1 MASLIHVPRWVSV
14 ELNTLIFK
22 FFWSG
27 KRDLVAR
34 RVVVQPSCLG
44 GFSVVDFQCKV
55 MALHVQWVRRL
66 VSSPS
71 SWVSFMVFWFSSRLA
86 APPHLVFSAPLCFS
100 PDSLPPFYRSLL
112 TAWRACKGSLTAS
125 SLGIGSGIDFCPV
138 SAMSTKSAYLFL
150 LSENA
155 VSPHCEEKFFPLF
168 GSLYWSSTWRQLFFF
183 DLDRPV
189 IDLCWKISHG
199 VLYTAER
206 LAGFGYALSTAC
218 FCSAPVESL
227 SHLFFHC
234 PLAVSVL
241 SWLQSLM
248 FLASPLCPSILV
260 RHALFGFSA
269 DELSVVPQVFVYML
283 NVCKFC
289 IWGARNDFRFR
300 GVRPS
305 AVDVMERVK
314 SRVRF
319 NLPLF
324 FRRFRSDRRRRY
336 FVRQKGGRGVVASSQ
351 NDALVVHI

>member
-86 APPHLVFSAPLCFS
+86 APRHLVYSAPLCFS

-112 TAWRACKGSLTAS
+112 TAWRACKGSLSAS

-138 SAMSTKSAYLFL
+138 STMSTKSAYLFP

-155 VSPHCEEKFFPLF
+155 VSPHCEEKFFPCLVLF
-168 GSLYWSSTWRQLFFF
+168 IGLLRGVSFSFLIWIVQLLICVGKFLTGSFTRPRGLLVLGMLYQLLVFVLLLSSLFHICSFT
-183 DLDRPV
+183 
-189 IDLCWKISHG
+189 
-199 VLYTAER
+199 VL
-206 LAGFGYALSTAC
+206 
-218 FCSAPVESL
+218 
-227 SHLFFHC
+227 
-234 PLAVSVL
+234 
-241 SWLQSLM
+241 W
-248 FLASPLCPSILV
+248 
-260 RHALFGFSA
+260 
-269 DELSVVPQVFVYML
+269 LSV
-283 NVCKFC
+283 FC
-289 IWGARNDFRFR
+289 R
-300 GVRPS
+300 G
-305 AVDVMERVK
+305 
-314 SRVRF
+314 F
-319 NLPLF
+319 NL
-324 FRRFRSDRRRRY
+324 
-336 FVRQKGGRGVVASSQ
+336 
-351 NDALVVHI
+351 

>member
-1 MASLIHVPRWVSV
+1 METDSFAPFLH
-14 ELNTLIFK
+14 FK
-22 FFWSG
+22 HTP
-27 KRDLVAR
+27 A
-34 RVVVQPSCLG
+34 
-44 GFSVVDFQCKV
+44 
-55 MALHVQWVRRL
+55 
-66 VSSPS
+66 
-71 SWVSFMVFWFSSRLA
+71 
-86 APPHLVFSAPLCFS
+86 
-100 PDSLPPFYRSLL
+100 
-112 TAWRACKGSLTAS
+112 
-125 SLGIGSGIDFCPV
+125 
-138 SAMSTKSAYLFL
+138 
-150 LSENA
+150 
-155 VSPHCEEKFFPLF
+155 
-168 GSLYWSSTWRQLFFF
+168 
-183 DLDRPV
+183 
-189 IDLCWKISHG
+189 G

-269 DELSVVPQVFVYML
+269 DELSVVPRVFVYML

-319 NLPLF
+319 NLRLF
-324 FRRFRSDRRRRY
+324 FRRFWSDRRRRY
-336 FVRQKGGRGVVASSQ
+336 FVRQWGGRGVVASLQ

>member
-1 MASLIHVPRWVSV
+1 
-14 ELNTLIFK
+14 
-22 FFWSG
+22 
-27 KRDLVAR
+27 
-34 RVVVQPSCLG
+34 
-44 GFSVVDFQCKV
+44 
-55 MALHVQWVRRL
+55 MALHVQWVRRF

-138 SAMSTKSAYLFL
+138 STMSTKSAYLFL
-150 LSENA
+150 LSEND

-168 GSLYWSSTWRQLFFF
+168 GSLYWSCTWRQLFFF

-227 SHLFFHC
+227 S
-234 PLAVSVL
+234 
-241 SWLQSLM
+241 LQSLT
-248 FLASPLCPSILV
+248 FLASPLCPSFLV

-269 DELSVVPQVFVYML
+269 DELSVVPRVFVYML
-283 NVCKFC
+283 NVCKFF
-289 IWGARNDFRFR
+289 IWGLGMIF
-300 GVRPS
+300 S
-305 AVDVMERVK
+305 LRV
-314 SRVRF
+314 
-319 NLPLF
+319 
-324 FRRFRSDRRRRY
+324 
-336 FVRQKGGRGVVASSQ
+336 FVPRLLMLWSV
-351 NDALVVHI
+351 

>member
-1 MASLIHVPRWVSV
+1 M
-14 ELNTLIFK
+14 
-22 FFWSG
+22 
-27 KRDLVAR
+27 
-34 RVVVQPSCLG
+34 
-44 GFSVVDFQCKV
+44 DFQCKV
-55 MALHVQWVRRL
+55 MALHVQWVRRF

-100 PDSLPPFYRSLL
+100 PDSLPPL
-112 TAWRACKGSLTAS
+112 TAWWACKGSLTAS

-150 LSENA
+150 LSQNA

-168 GSLYWSSTWRQLFFF
+168 GSLYWSCTWRQLFFF
-183 DLDRPV
+183 DLDHPV
-189 IDLCWKISHG
+189 IDLCWKVLHG

-206 LAGFGYALSTAC
+206 PSGFGYALSTAC

-227 SHLFFHC
+227 QHLFFHC

-241 SWLQSLM
+241 SWLQSVM

-260 RHALFGFSA
+260 RHVLFGFSA
-269 DELSVVPQVFVYML
+269 DELSVVPRFFAYMP
-283 NVCKFC
+283 NVSKFC
-289 IWGARNDFRFR
+289 IWGACNDFCFR

-314 SRVRF
+314 SRVCF
-319 NLPLF
+319 YLPLF
-324 FRRFRSDRRRRY
+324 LRRFRSERRRRY
-336 FVRQKGGRGVVASSQ
+336 FVRQWGARGVVASLR
-351 NDALVVHI
+351 NDVLVVHI